1 MTSFKSSTR
10 LLRIPGKVIAA
21 PTSLTAGATG
31 EYGGT
36 IIGSTR
42 AVALVPLG
50 RPYVIQCEGR
60 GEASD
65 VLEADKRWLVNFF
78 LRGYDQ
84 GAVSNLLAGGYTE
97 GSVTKNAVWQEP
109 GTKTPG
115 QSSGARGLVW
125 LIVPD
130 DTQHHPALIIR
141 SGIPDLAEG
150 TEFAFQ
156 RREEFGITVSI
167 ECLRNASNQ
176 IFDLGHLADLT
187 L

>member
-1 MTSFKSSTR
+1 MTSFQSSTR
-10 LLRIPGKVIAA
+10 VLKIPGKVIAA

-42 AVALVPLG
+42 AVALVAVG

-60 GEASD
+60 GEPSD
-65 VLEADKRWLVNFF
+65 VLESNKHYNFNFF
-78 LRGYDQ
+78 LRGWDQ

-141 SGIPDLAEG
+141 SGIPDIQDGA
-150 TEFAFQ
+150 EFAFQ
-156 RREEFGITVSI
+156 RREEFGLSISI
-167 ECLRNASNQ
+167 ECLRDASNQ
-176 IFDLGHLADLT
+176 IFDLGHLEDLT